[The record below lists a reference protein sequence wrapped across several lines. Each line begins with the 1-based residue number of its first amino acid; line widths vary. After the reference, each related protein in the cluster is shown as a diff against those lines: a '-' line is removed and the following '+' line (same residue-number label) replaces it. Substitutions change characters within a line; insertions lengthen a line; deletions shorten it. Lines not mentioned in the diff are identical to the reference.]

1 MTENPAEDK
10 TLQKYLSEIADI
22 PTLSREEEQE
32 LIKRAQAGDREAMN
46 KLIESNLKFVVTVA
60 SKFQGKGLSL
70 SELISEG
77 NLGLIKAIKR
87 FDISRNTKLITYAVW
102 WIQQAIQSAI
112 LEKNRLIRIPAKTVS
127 TIGKLE
133 DARRK
138 YRAVKGNE
146 AQLKDIAQKV
156 EIKEKKARELL
167 QQTPEVISLDEI
179 YGETDALSR
188 MPTQKVGEGGAEAE
202 GLDPKK
208 IYQRQKLKEKI
219 SKRLAEL
226 PPRDAH
232 IIKEYFGF
240 GENDKGKNFAQIARE
255 LGLSRERVRQIFK
268 QIIEDLRKEVVNEDD
283 IDQLLRI

>member
-22 PTLSREEEQE
+22 PTLSREEERE
-32 LIKRAQAGDREAMN
+32 LIKRAQAGDQEAMN
-46 KLIESNLKFVVTVA
+46 KLIESNLKFVVKVA

-87 FDISRNTKLITYAVW
+87 FDLSRNTKLITYAVW

-112 LEKNRLIRIPAKTVS
+112 LEKNKLIRIPAKTVS

-133 DARRK
+133 EARRK
-138 YRAVKGNE
+138 HRAEKGNE
-146 AQLKDIAQKV
+146 LPVKDIAKKMD
-156 EIKEKKARELL
+156 IKEKKARELL

-188 MPTQKVGEGGAEAE
+188 MQMQKVGETGTESE
-202 GLDPKK
+202 ELDPHK
-208 IYQRQKLKEKI
+208 IYRRKGLKEKI
-219 SKRLAEL
+219 NKKFAEL
-226 PPRDAH
+226 SPRDAH

-283 IDQLLRI
+283 IDQLLRM

>member
-22 PTLSREEEQE
+22 PTLSRAEERE
-32 LIKRAQAGDREAMN
+32 LIKRAQAGDQEAMN
-46 KLIESNLKFVVTVA
+46 KLIESNLKFVVKVA
-60 SKFQGKGLSL
+60 SKFQGQGLSL

-87 FDISRNTKLITYAVW
+87 FDLSRNTKLITYAVW

-112 LEKNRLIRIPAKTVS
+112 LEKNKLIRIPAKTVS

-133 DARRK
+133 EARRK
-138 YRAVKGNE
+138 HRTEKGNE
-146 AQLKDIAQKV
+146 LPVKEIAKKMD
-156 EIKEKKARELL
+156 IKEKKARELL

-188 MPTQKVGEGGAEAE
+188 MQIQKVGETGTASEE
-202 GLDPKK
+202 LDTHK
-208 IYQRQKLKEKI
+208 IYRRKRLKEKI
-219 SKRLAEL
+219 NKKFAEL
-226 PPRDAH
+226 SPRDAH

-283 IDQLLRI
+283 IDQLLRM